1 MDAGPHEAFGRTI
14 DVSHPERVMFP
25 RAGTTKGDLLDYHE
39 RIAPM
44 MLPHVAGRPVALKR
58 YPGGLD
64 DDGFFQ
70 KKAPEHLPDW
80 VRRVDVEK
88 REGGVV
94 PHVVVEEEA
103 TLLALVQ
110 YGVLELHPWLSCAD
124 HLERP
129 DRIVLDLDP
138 EEGDLDGARTAT
150 RAVRDV
156 LREIGLDPH
165 VMTSGSKGY
174 HVVAALRPTATF
186 EVVRELTHDVARVV
200 VDRHPDETT
209 VAHRIADRGGR
220 VFVDWLRNGYGQT
233 SVAPY
238 GVRARPGAPVAT
250 PLDWD
255 ELGRADPQDYRVDN
269 LFRRLG
275 QRSAPWADMGRGDVD
290 AAREALDGLL
300 EAR

>member
-1 MDAGPHEAFGRTI
+1 MDAGPHQAFGRTI
-14 DVSHPERVMFP
+14 DVSHPDRVMFP
-25 RAGTTKGDLLDYHE
+25 EAGTTKGDLLDYHE

-44 MLPHVAGRPVALKR
+44 MLPHLAGRPLALRR
-58 YPGGLD
+58 YPEGID

-70 KKAPEHLPDW
+70 KKAPSHLPDW

-94 PHVVVEEEA
+94 PHVVAEEEA

-110 YGVLELHPWLSCAD
+110 YGVVELHPWLSCAD

-129 DRIVLDLDP
+129 DRVVLDLDP
-138 EEGDLDGARTAT
+138 EEGDLDGARLAT

-186 EVVRELTHDVARVV
+186 DVVRDLTHDVARVV
-200 VDRHPDETT
+200 AERHPDEAT

-255 ELGRADPQDYRVDN
+255 ELGTTDPQDYRVDN

-275 QRSAPWADMGRGDVD
+275 QKSDPWAHMDHGDVD
-290 AAREALDGLL
+290 AARQALDGLL
-300 EAR
+300 EAS